1 MKQVRYT
8 LIKIPIRELIS
19 QNFDVVLNQE
29 SEIQNGY
36 RIAQGDSLLFDQI
49 ARLRGEPSSH
59 ISEVILVTA
68 RKNPRQ
74 EKDLRRL
81 LEQGFTYNGVHY
93 SRFGKSASQGKEGIT
108 AFVCDALFDE
118 LYRITQMDI
127 EVDTCVISKYEAQ
140 RCLVFSTC
148 TLIDGYMPRI
158 VIVGEYEKTLK
169 NQWIRYVTER
179 EKAFT
184 DPKTGQTKTY
194 PAREIE
200 EGYRDLSLSP
210 FDGCGCH
217 EKEFMETVNSR
228 LGLNEPA
235 AGVQLR
241 LPFIKGFSVYVPFRQ
256 ILREWGY
263 ESITDIYGVRHPID
277 TIDCIWN
284 TSMFKGH
291 KLFVQKYGNQA
302 WTAYQNT
309 LKKYAFKLGISKYS
323 HHTRRIS
330 RYTRMNFQYLQCLDL
345 WNPRYIRAYE
355 TKALCSYDILDSAN
369 DGKMIQLARYT
380 TALYE
385 KIIKGDPFYACQFMG
400 AADTD
405 GCEPESRYLEAALT
419 NDIMFGDPAVKQY
432 LYRKLKK
439 AIDEAKVGKIYCSGF
454 YHTGVGDMIGYLQYA
469 AGEEPVG
476 CLKKGEL
483 YTGNLKPGEIV
494 SFRSP
499 LVDPSEVN
507 RIRNVTNDTLC
518 RWFHHFREQDI
529 VMFNMYDISL
539 PQQGG
544 ADCDGDI
551 FLLSDDPMLT
561 ASKIEKPVILDVED
575 KATAQSKP
583 YTKENIIEYE
593 ILTRD
598 SRIGEITNAA
608 TSIENRYTTKEDV
621 QRRYSDY
628 ASLLRI
634 CQGKEIDFLKTG
646 VRFPMGAGLRR
657 QVKQI
662 PYFLL
667 YHYPAKMKA
676 YQALAEKQL
685 PLNAYHSPSPMNE
698 LCSYICTWE
707 RKKILWDH
715 ECRDLASIRSLVQ
728 NSGMDLSDRTAIR
741 ICRRYINQYA
751 DEIKQQIRLQ
761 NETDG
766 AQNRTFDREALT
778 ALFKEKL
785 MRELQM
791 DSDLAAN
798 YVIKASYA
806 SVSASKSFAWSAFGD
821 VILAN
826 IKRNSPPQ
834 KARSIREVPA
844 GTEGSLAYLGKYY
857 TIESR

>member
-1 MKQVRYT
+1 
-8 LIKIPIRELIS
+8 
-19 QNFDVVLNQE
+19 
-29 SEIQNGY
+29 
-36 RIAQGDSLLFDQI
+36 
-49 ARLRGEPSSH
+49 
-59 ISEVILVTA
+59 
-68 RKNPRQ
+68 
-74 EKDLRRL
+74 
-81 LEQGFTYNGVHY
+81 
-93 SRFGKSASQGKEGIT
+93 
-108 AFVCDALFDE
+108 
-118 LYRITQMDI
+118 
-127 EVDTCVISKYEAQ
+127 
-140 RCLVFSTC
+140 
-148 TLIDGYMPRI
+148 
-158 VIVGEYEKTLK
+158 
-169 NQWIRYVTER
+169 
-179 EKAFT
+179 
-184 DPKTGQTKTY
+184 
-194 PAREIE
+194 
-200 EGYRDLSLSP
+200 
-210 FDGCGCH
+210 
-217 EKEFMETVNSR
+217 
-228 LGLNEPA
+228 
-235 AGVQLR
+235 
-241 LPFIKGFSVYVPFRQ
+241 
-256 ILREWGY
+256 
-263 ESITDIYGVRHPID
+263 
-277 TIDCIWN
+277 
-284 TSMFKGH
+284 
-291 KLFVQKYGNQA
+291 
-302 WTAYQNT
+302 
-309 LKKYAFKLGISKYS
+309 
-323 HHTRRIS
+323 
-330 RYTRMNFQYLQCLDL
+330 MNFQYLQCLDL